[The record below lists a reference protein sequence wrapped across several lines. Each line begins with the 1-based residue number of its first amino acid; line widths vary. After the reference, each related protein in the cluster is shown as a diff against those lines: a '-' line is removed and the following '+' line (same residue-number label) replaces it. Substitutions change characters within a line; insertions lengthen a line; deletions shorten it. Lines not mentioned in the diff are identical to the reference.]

1 MLNILLRN
9 LLFYVLYH
17 KCFSTLLNIFPQYHF
32 SWPCDNL
39 WLKQFCQYSTVG
51 HVGCLYN
58 FCIINCAAMTSLEI
72 HFSYI
77 QSYFLRNGVAESNY
91 KSHLSLLVLIMIL
104 PSNKTVAHWN
114 YSGSSELSW
123 VGLRWLGLPT
133 STLIS
138 HCMWA
143 TQGRD
148 VSRMRLSSTE
158 AIPESLQVNNLSSWI
173 NECFIEGG
181 SGPRI
186 VSPTLTAPVLYQ
198 SAWFPSL
205 WHHLLSSVI
214 SSLLLE
220 RWIMVSCLLAICI
233 SFFINCLFMIFAHFS
248 IWVIC
253 QGEGW
258 FNLFLKALY
267 MLRILN
273 LP

>member
-1 MLNILLRN
+1 M
-9 LLFYVLYH
+9 
-17 KCFSTLLNIFPQYHF
+17 CFSTLLNIFPQYHF

-104 PSNKTVAHWN
+104 PSNKTKQISCPLELFWIFRIV
-114 YSGSSELSW
+114 LSW
-123 VGLRWLGLPT
+123 AEMTRA
-133 STLIS
+133 S
-138 HCMWA
+138 HLH
-143 TQGRD
+143 TDQSLH

-181 SGPRI
+181 SGPCI